1 MANRKTNKK
10 SRKNRKSRKGGAGGI
25 GILGLT
31 LLKNDNTREMIY
43 IKSITDKNGTEYD
56 INNYTFVLPLKFP
69 DYVPPASKSTS
80 LPPES
85 PERLVV
91 PPTNSSGYGSFL
103 QDMGR

>member
-31 LLKNDNTREMIY
+31 VLKSDNTREMIN
-43 IKSITDKNGTEYD
+43 IQSITATNGTKYD
-56 INNYTFVLPLKFP
+56 INNYTFVQPLKYP
-69 DYVPPASKSTS
+69 GSVPPASKSTS

-85 PERLVV
+85 PARLVV
-91 PPTNSSGYGSFL
+91 PPTNSHEYGSFF